1 MPVGKEA
8 LPIGVSCLR
17 LLAAPA
23 ACPVVGQP
31 RLRRILRHAVLCRS
45 IFEVAPILLLRAN
58 RIGAVR
64 AIAQILGRL
73 PRIPIGEE
81 NPAAARAVR
90 DCPQMEITR
99 HRRGVDADVRLTAA
113 CENPAPAIDD
123 VAVLRDDGI
132 TGTGECPRDGDI
144 AAARLHRIGEEIAL
158 LCVVVDGRAVRPC
171 AAPAGCS
178 LIPVGLLVGDA
189 QPLLRAQPVGSGNR
203 IIGRCI
209 QLYLVGWVTAL
220 DKPVDVDVA
229 CRNRD
234 ILARDPCGVMSAR
247 FLEQLFG
254 VLSQSGN
261 KERA

>member
-23 ACPVVGQP
+23 ARPVVGQP
-31 RLRRILRHAVLCRS
+31 LLRRILRHAVFLRNSLKCAL
-45 IFEVAPILLLRAN
+45 ICILRAN
-58 RIGAVR
+58 LIGAVR
-64 AIAQILGRL
+64 AVAQILGRP

-90 DCPQMEITR
+90 DCPQMEITP
-99 HRRGVDADVRLTAA
+99 HRSGVDADVRLTATR
-113 CENPAPAIDD
+113 ENPAPAIDA
-123 VAVLRDDGI
+123 AVLRDDGI
-132 TGTGECPRDGDI
+132 TGTGECPRGGDI

-158 LCVVVDGRAVRPC
+158 LCVVVDGGTVRPC
-171 AAPAGCS
+171 AAPVCGS
-178 LIPVGLLVGDA
+178 LIPVGLLAGDA
-189 QPLLRAQPVGSGNR
+189 QPLLCAAQVGSGNR
-203 IIGRCI
+203 IACRCI
-209 QLYLVGWVTAL
+209 QLYLVGWVAAL
-220 DKPVDVDVA
+220 DEPVDVDVA

-247 FLEQLFG
+247 FLKQLFG